1 MEQVIQIFS
10 NPQFGEIKQIDSTVK
25 DTYYGFVYACE
36 YGMTVKIGST
46 NQPYNRLMALIRQA
60 ESYGALKIGRFAITQ
75 MHTNYK
81 ANEKLLHNKFSV
93 YRQEGTELFNIDFQK
108 AVESMSTLNLLDET
122 DAIEKRADGFLDGMK
137 DFIGFNPQRQ
147 QPTPTDSIENGLVVI
162 SDVKGFI
169 DKNSVVWLDAEDVAI
184 GFGFTQ
190 VKNGTTYVKW
200 DRVNLYL
207 QEFGYSP
214 RVGKGAFLPE
224 NMVYRLG
231 FKANNQTAAKF
242 QAILADEVLPSIR
255 KTGGYIAATNDMT
268 DEEIMA
274 KALLVAQS
282 TIERRDQR
290 IKELETAN
298 KQQQARLEQASCQ
311 ISEMSKDIDVMRPK
325 AEYYDMLLNNKS
337 TVLTTSIAQ
346 DYGMTAIAF
355 NKVLSNL
362 GIQRKVAG
370 QWILYT
376 QYIKKGYMQ
385 SKPITI
391 TRRSGMKEVKYNS
404 EWTQSGRIFL
414 YGILKK
420 NGILPMI
427 ER

>member
-1 MEQVIQIFS
+1 MEQAIQIFS
-10 NPQFGEIKQIDSTVK
+10 NPQFGEIRTAGTADNPMFCLADVCNSLGLSAKGV
-25 DTYYGFVYACE
+25 
-36 YGMTVKIGST
+36 
-46 NQPYNRLMALIRQA
+46 NQRL
-60 ESYGALKIGRFAITQ
+60 G
-75 MHTNYK
+75 
-81 ANEKLLHNKFSV
+81 
-93 YRQEGTELFNIDFQK
+93 
-108 AVESMSTLNLLDET
+108 DE
-122 DAIEKRADGFLDGMK
+122 
-137 DFIGFNPQRQ
+137 
-147 QPTPTDSIENGLVVI
+147 VI
-162 SDVKGFI
+162 SNYPIKDSLGREQQMLFVNEDGLYDVI
-169 DKNSVVWLDAEDVAI
+169 LDSRKPEAKK
-184 GFGFTQ
+184 FR
-190 VKNGTTYVKW
+190 KW
-200 DRVNLYL
+200 VT
-207 QEFGYSP
+207 G
-214 RVGKGAFLPE
+214 
-224 NMVYRLG
+224 
-231 FKANNQTAAKF
+231 
-242 QAILADEVLPSIR
+242 EVLPSIR

-274 KALLVAQS
+274 KALLVAKN

-298 KQQQARLEQASCQ
+298 KQQQDRLEQASCQ
-311 ISEMSKDIDVMRPK
+311 ISEMSKDIDVMKPK

-414 YGILKK
+414 YDILKK

>member
-1 MEQVIQIFS
+1 MEQAIQIFS
-10 NPQFGEIKQIDSTVK
+10 NPQFGEIRTAGTADNPMFCLADVCNSLGLSAKGV
-25 DTYYGFVYACE
+25 
-36 YGMTVKIGST
+36 
-46 NQPYNRLMALIRQA
+46 NQRL
-60 ESYGALKIGRFAITQ
+60 G
-75 MHTNYK
+75 
-81 ANEKLLHNKFSV
+81 
-93 YRQEGTELFNIDFQK
+93 
-108 AVESMSTLNLLDET
+108 DE
-122 DAIEKRADGFLDGMK
+122 
-137 DFIGFNPQRQ
+137 
-147 QPTPTDSIENGLVVI
+147 VI
-162 SDVKGFI
+162 SNYPIKDSLGREQQMLFVNEDGLYDVI
-169 DKNSVVWLDAEDVAI
+169 LDSRKPEAKK
-184 GFGFTQ
+184 FR
-190 VKNGTTYVKW
+190 KW
-200 DRVNLYL
+200 VT
-207 QEFGYSP
+207 G
-214 RVGKGAFLPE
+214 
-224 NMVYRLG
+224 
-231 FKANNQTAAKF
+231 
-242 QAILADEVLPSIR
+242 EVLPSIR
-255 KTGGYIAATNDMT
+255 KTGGYIATTNDMT

-298 KQQQARLEQASCQ
+298 KQQQAQLEQASCQ
-311 ISEMSKDIDVMRPK
+311 IVEMSKDIDVMKPK
-325 AEYYDMLLNNKS
+325 AEYYDMILNNKS

-355 NKVLSNL
+355 NKVLSDL

-414 YGILKK
+414 YDILKK

>member
-1 MEQVIQIFS
+1 MEQAIQIL
-10 NPQFGEIKQIDSTVK
+10 KQADVMGQNFTIYGTATDPMFKAKDVADWIGLTNVSDMVSRVDSDEVTK
-25 DTYYGFVYACE
+25 
-36 YGMTVKIGST
+36 
-46 NQPYNRLMALIRQA
+46 
-60 ESYGALKIGRFAITQ
+60 
-75 MHTNYK
+75 
-81 ANEKLLHNKFSV
+81 
-93 YRQEGTELFNIDFQK
+93 
-108 AVESMSTLNLLDET
+108 LNLGGLQGET
-122 DAIEKRADGFLDGMK
+122 WMLTEDG
-137 DFIGFNPQRQ
+137 
-147 QPTPTDSIENGLVVI
+147 
-162 SDVKGFI
+162 
-169 DKNSVVWLDAEDVAI
+169 
-184 GFGFTQ
+184 
-190 VKNGTTYVKW
+190 
-200 DRVNLYL
+200 LY
-207 QEFGYSP
+207 
-214 RVGKGAFLPE
+214 
-224 NMVYRLG
+224 
-231 FKANNQTAAKF
+231 
-242 QAILADEVLPSIR
+242 EVLMQSRKPVAREFKRGVKKVLHEIR
-255 KTGGYIAATNDMT
+255 TKGGYIAATNDMT

-337 TVLTTSIAQ
+337 TVLTTQIAQ

-355 NKVLSNL
+355 NKVLSDL

>member
-1 MEQVIQIFS
+1 MEQAIQIFS
-10 NPQFGEIKQIDSTVK
+10 NPQFGEIRTAGTADNPMFCASDVAKALGYANPAKAIIDHCKGVTVLE
-25 DTYYGFVYACE
+25 TPTAG
-36 YGMTVKIGST
+36 GLQQVKYISE
-46 NQPYNRLMALIRQA
+46 P
-60 ESYGALKIGRFAITQ
+60 E
-75 MHTNYK
+75 
-81 ANEKLLHNKFSV
+81 V
-93 YRQEGTELFNIDFQK
+93 YRLIFKSNAPNAELFN
-108 AVESMSTLNLLDET
+108 S
-122 DAIEKRADGFLDGMK
+122 
-137 DFIGFNPQRQ
+137 
-147 QPTPTDSIENGLVVI
+147 
-162 SDVKGFI
+162 
-169 DKNSVVWLDAEDVAI
+169 WLAE
-184 GFGFTQ
+184 
-190 VKNGTTYVKW
+190 
-200 DRVNLYL
+200 
-207 QEFGYSP
+207 
-214 RVGKGAFLPE
+214 
-224 NMVYRLG
+224 
-231 FKANNQTAAKF
+231 
-242 QAILADEVLPSIR
+242 EVLPSIR

-311 ISEMSKDIDVMRPK
+311 IVEMSKDIDVMKPK
-325 AEYYDMLLNNKS
+325 AEYYDMILNNKS

-355 NKVLSNL
+355 NKVLSKL

-414 YGILKK
+414 YDILKK

>member
-1 MEQVIQIFS
+1 MEQAIQIFS
-10 NPQFGEIKQIDSTVK
+10 NPQFGEIRTAGTADNPMFCLADVCNSLGLSAKGV
-25 DTYYGFVYACE
+25 
-36 YGMTVKIGST
+36 
-46 NQPYNRLMALIRQA
+46 NQRLC
-60 ESYGALKIGRFAITQ
+60 
-75 MHTNYK
+75 
-81 ANEKLLHNKFSV
+81 
-93 YRQEGTELFNIDFQK
+93 
-108 AVESMSTLNLLDET
+108 DE
-122 DAIEKRADGFLDGMK
+122 
-137 DFIGFNPQRQ
+137 
-147 QPTPTDSIENGLVVI
+147 VI
-162 SDVKGFI
+162 SNYPIKDSLGREQQMLFVNEDGLYDVI
-169 DKNSVVWLDAEDVAI
+169 LDSRKPEAKK
-184 GFGFTQ
+184 FR
-190 VKNGTTYVKW
+190 KW
-200 DRVNLYL
+200 VT
-207 QEFGYSP
+207 G
-214 RVGKGAFLPE
+214 
-224 NMVYRLG
+224 
-231 FKANNQTAAKF
+231 
-242 QAILADEVLPSIR
+242 EVLPSIR

-268 DEEIMA
+268 DDEIMA
-274 KALLVAQS
+274 KAFLVAHS
-282 TIERRDQR
+282 TIDRRDQR

-311 ISEMSKDIDVMRPK
+311 ISEMSKDIDMMKPK
-325 AEYYDMLLNNKS
+325 AEYYDMILNNKS

>member
-1 MEQVIQIFS
+1 MEQTIQIFS
-10 NPQFGEIKQIDSTVK
+10 NPQFGEIRTAGTADNPMFCLADVCNSLGLSAKGV
-25 DTYYGFVYACE
+25 
-36 YGMTVKIGST
+36 
-46 NQPYNRLMALIRQA
+46 NQRL
-60 ESYGALKIGRFAITQ
+60 G
-75 MHTNYK
+75 
-81 ANEKLLHNKFSV
+81 
-93 YRQEGTELFNIDFQK
+93 
-108 AVESMSTLNLLDET
+108 DE
-122 DAIEKRADGFLDGMK
+122 
-137 DFIGFNPQRQ
+137 
-147 QPTPTDSIENGLVVI
+147 VI
-162 SDVKGFI
+162 SNYPIKDSLGREQQMLFVNEDGLYDVI
-169 DKNSVVWLDAEDVAI
+169 LDSRKPEAKK
-184 GFGFTQ
+184 FR
-190 VKNGTTYVKW
+190 KW
-200 DRVNLYL
+200 VT
-207 QEFGYSP
+207 G
-214 RVGKGAFLPE
+214 
-224 NMVYRLG
+224 
-231 FKANNQTAAKF
+231 
-242 QAILADEVLPSIR
+242 EVLPSIR

-268 DEEIMA
+268 DDEIMA
-274 KALLVAQS
+274 KALLVAKS

-298 KQQQARLEQASCQ
+298 EQQQAKLEQASCQ
-311 ISEMSKDIDVMRPK
+311 ISEMSKDIDVMKPK
-325 AEYYDMLLNNKS
+325 AEYYDMILNNKS

-355 NKVLSNL
+355 NKVLADL

>member
-1 MEQVIQIFS
+1 MEQAIQIFS
-10 NPQFGEIKQIDSTVK
+10 NPQFGEIRTAGTADKPMFCASDVAKALGYANPAKAIIDHCKGVTVLE
-25 DTYYGFVYACE
+25 TPTAG
-36 YGMTVKIGST
+36 GLQQVKYISE
-46 NQPYNRLMALIRQA
+46 P
-60 ESYGALKIGRFAITQ
+60 E
-75 MHTNYK
+75 
-81 ANEKLLHNKFSV
+81 V
-93 YRQEGTELFNIDFQK
+93 YRLIFKSNAPNAELFN
-108 AVESMSTLNLLDET
+108 S
-122 DAIEKRADGFLDGMK
+122 
-137 DFIGFNPQRQ
+137 
-147 QPTPTDSIENGLVVI
+147 
-162 SDVKGFI
+162 
-169 DKNSVVWLDAEDVAI
+169 WLAE
-184 GFGFTQ
+184 
-190 VKNGTTYVKW
+190 
-200 DRVNLYL
+200 
-207 QEFGYSP
+207 
-214 RVGKGAFLPE
+214 
-224 NMVYRLG
+224 
-231 FKANNQTAAKF
+231 
-242 QAILADEVLPSIR
+242 EVLPSIR

-298 KQQQARLEQASCQ
+298 KQQQVQLEQASCQ
-311 ISEMSKDIDVMRPK
+311 ISEMSKDIDVMKPK
-325 AEYYDMLLNNKS
+325 AEYYDMILNNKS

-346 DYGMTAIAF
+346 DYGMSAIAF
-355 NKVLSNL
+355 NKVLSDL

-414 YGILKK
+414 YDILKK